1 MEGDAPANTLVLALV
16 EGNAED
22 NSFLQEFIAKDLQ
35 CIFRGF
41 DITLPLSVTELC
53 DSSASTSAP
62 SSVEPVAASTSAPS
76 VEPVAASTCAPS
88 VPAGKSKRKSRA
100 LPRVEPVQVN
110 AHNIPQCWCS
120 SDNYLGS
127 IECEHCH
134 RQFHPECVGIDD
146 VPLAKS
152 NHWQCLFCCEA
163 SVPVPSSSVP
173 HVSGSAPE
181 LTSEEL
187 KMCNVKNMTVSA
199 YCPHCA
205 TECKTRP
212 NLAVPTPVSRPAQQT
227 PAAPTVVSTPKPTVM
242 DRLTAQQKS
251 VSKQP
256 RAATRG
262 QAQYEASTR
271 AIQPPRSTTAESSGR
286 PEREYAKL
294 RVTAVLSCDGK
305 AVNIFCGLQ
314 KGNIKYFCPK
324 CLVGASM
331 EAGVSHAP
339 GRHLQDESKLCKPR
353 TSDILMRDL
362 ASSTQRERDQG
373 VLTHNQQHMPVVVL
387 NAEEMI
393 CPSPLHYDL
402 GLGNNIDDLIESRL
416 DKKLPEIRKLQLEAR
431 VEKVCTNL
439 MIKIVNRGK
448 WATRQGLT

>member
-62 SSVEPVAASTSAPS
+62 SVEPVAASTSAPS

-163 SVPVPSSSVP
+163 SVPVPIHITYDVPNTGQWEEDPTWISDVMDSKITTFAKSRLENTSFALSPDRMIAQAITPEQFSIRLHAPSVCDQSCAFDSFMFRSHCSSRSMGSNPLRNCGRRIKRNRTGSSWPVSSS
-173 HVSGSAPE
+173 SLTQSA
-181 LTSEEL
+181 
-187 KMCNVKNMTVSA
+187 
-199 YCPHCA
+199 
-205 TECKTRP
+205 
-212 NLAVPTPVSRPAQQT
+212 
-227 PAAPTVVSTPKPTVM
+227 
-242 DRLTAQQKS
+242 
-251 VSKQP
+251 
-256 RAATRG
+256 
-262 QAQYEASTR
+262 
-271 AIQPPRSTTAESSGR
+271 
-286 PEREYAKL
+286 
-294 RVTAVLSCDGK
+294 
-305 AVNIFCGLQ
+305 
-314 KGNIKYFCPK
+314 
-324 CLVGASM
+324 
-331 EAGVSHAP
+331 
-339 GRHLQDESKLCKPR
+339 
-353 TSDILMRDL
+353 
-362 ASSTQRERDQG
+362 
-373 VLTHNQQHMPVVVL
+373 
-387 NAEEMI
+387 
-393 CPSPLHYDL
+393 
-402 GLGNNIDDLIESRL
+402 
-416 DKKLPEIRKLQLEAR
+416 
-431 VEKVCTNL
+431 
-439 MIKIVNRGK
+439 
-448 WATRQGLT
+448 